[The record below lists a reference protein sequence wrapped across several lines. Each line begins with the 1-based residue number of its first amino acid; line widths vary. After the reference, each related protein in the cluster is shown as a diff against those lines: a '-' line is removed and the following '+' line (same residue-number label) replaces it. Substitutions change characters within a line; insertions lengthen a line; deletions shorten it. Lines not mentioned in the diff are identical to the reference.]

1 MNLKFIKLL
10 TPQNSMEKE
19 EETHIAI
26 FNGKKIRKKLVNNE
40 WFFSVV
46 DVISVLTE
54 SDKPRDYWYRLK
66 QREKESSE
74 TELST
79 FCRQLKL
86 EASDGKEYETECA
99 NTEGIFRIIQS
110 IPSKKAEPFKR
121 WLAKV
126 GYERIKE
133 IENPELAQERM
144 KSLYEQKGY
153 SKEWIEKRIRGIA
166 IRQELTDE
174 WKNREVKE
182 EIEFAILTNEISKA
196 TFGKTVE
203 EYKEFK
209 KLKRENLRDHM
220 DDLELIFT
228 MLGEAA
234 TTRITKTKDAVG
246 LEENRIAA
254 RQGGEVAGNARKE
267 LEQKTGESVLTDE
280 NFLDTPERLK
290 KKRKKLIEQVNL
302 T

>member
-1 MNLKFIKLL
+1 
-10 TPQNSMEKE
+10 MEE

-26 FNGKKIRKKLVNNE
+26 FNGKSIRRKLVDDK
-40 WFFSVV
+40 WFFSIIDIVG
-46 DVISVLTE
+46 VLTDSTIPKRYWADLKAKME
-54 SDKPRDYWYRLK
+54 EEGFEAYDKIV
-66 QREKESSE
+66 
-74 TELST
+74 
-79 FCRQLKL
+79 QLKL
-86 EASDGKEYETECA
+86 IAEDEKLRETDCA
-99 NTEGIFRIIQS
+99 DTEGIFRIIQS

-126 GYERIKE
+126 GYERVQE

-144 KSLYEQKGY
+144 KKLYELKGY
-153 SKEWIEKRIRGIA
+153 SKDWIEKRLRGIA

-174 WKNREVKE
+174 WKNRGVKE
-182 EIEFAILTNEISKA
+182 ELEFAILTNEISKA

-203 EYKEFK
+203 EYKKLK

-234 TTRITKTKDAVG
+234 TTRIAKSKDVEG
-246 LEENRIAA
+246 LEENKTIA

-267 LEQKTGESVLTDE
+267 LEKKTGESVLTEE
-280 NFLDTPERLK
+280 NYLDIPEKLK
-290 KKRKKLIEQVNL
+290 KKRKKLMEQVSV
-302 T
+302 